1 MVSFNNESGVPEGS
15 RTPRASAPFF
25 AALPW
30 FLPMRDSLFPALL
43 TNSEMAEADRLTI
56 AGGTP
61 GSVLMEQAGAA
72 VAREAARLLPRH
84 GRLAVCC
91 GPGNNG
97 GDGFVAARLLAA
109 QEFTVELGLLGARDR
124 LRGDAALAAKSWTG
138 NILAVEDLDLDSAGL
153 VIDALFGAGLARDL
167 DGPAKAFVLRL
178 NEWTKRTKKPI
189 LSVDVPSGIDGSS
202 GQIRGAAI
210 NAAHTVTFFRRK
222 PGHLLLPGRIHCGG
236 TSVADIG
243 IDASVLAGIAPKT
256 FVNCPAVWRE
266 RFPIPRVNGHK
277 YSRGHAVVLS
287 GGPAHTG
294 AARLAARGALRAGAG
309 LVTVATPGAAL
320 CIHATALTA
329 IMTRVCDNADG
340 LKSLLADRRMNTVVM
355 GPGLGVGE
363 NTRTLVRAALNT
375 DGESGALPAVVLDA
389 DALTSF
395 ADDAFGLAHMIR
407 RRSGG
412 VVLTPHDGEF
422 ARLFGHAGQNDRS
435 QWLGLDMLEHVL
447 LSHFD
452 GLHSESKLDRARA
465 AAALS
470 GAVVVLK
477 GADTVVADP
486 EGMATI
492 AEDLPPWLAT
502 AGSGDVL
509 AGIAGGLLAQS
520 MPPFEAASA
529 AVWLHGA
536 AARHFGPG
544 LIAEDI
550 PENLP
555 PVLRALFAGGF
566 LQSDSG

>member
-1 MVSFNNESGVPEGS
+1 MAVLRQFGVVPAECS
-15 RTPRASAPFF
+15 LLSLRFLRM
-25 AALPW
+25 LPNT
-30 FLPMRDSLFPALL
+30 LHRELL
-43 TNSEMAEADRLTI
+43 TNAEMARADRLTI

-61 GSVLMEQAGAA
+61 GSALMEQAGAA
-72 VAREAARLLPRH
+72 VAREAARLVPRH
-84 GRLAVCC
+84 GHVAVFC

-97 GDGFVAARLLAA
+97 CDGFVAARLLAR
-109 QEFTVELGLLGARDR
+109 QGFTVELGLLGALDR
-124 LRGDAALAAKSWTG
+124 LPGDAALAAKSWTG
-138 NILAVEDLDLDSAGL
+138 KILAVEDLDLDSADL
-153 VIDALFGAGLARDL
+153 AIDALFGAGLARDL
-167 DGPAKAFVLRL
+167 DGQAKALVLRL
-178 NEWTKRTKKPI
+178 NEWTKKTKKPI

-210 NAAHTVTFFRRK
+210 NAARTVAFFRRK

-236 TSVADIG
+236 TVIVDIG
-243 IDASVLAGIAPKT
+243 IADHVLAAISPKT
-256 FVNCPAVWRE
+256 FANCPALWQQT
-266 RFPIPRVNGHK
+266 FPIPSVSGHK

-320 CIHATALTA
+320 GIHAAALTA
-329 IMTRVCDNADG
+329 IMTRVCDDADG
-340 LKSLLADRRMNTVVM
+340 LTSLLADRRKNTLVM

-363 NTRTLVRAALNT
+363 NTRALVRAALNAG
-375 DGESGALPAVVLDA
+375 GESGALPRAVVLDA

-395 ADDAFGLAHMIR
+395 EDDALGLAQMIR
-407 RRSGG
+407 RRGRG

-422 ARLFGHAGQNDRS
+422 ACLFGHAGQNDQS
-435 QWLGLDMLEHVL
+435 QWLSLDILEQVL

-452 GLHSESKLDRARA
+452 GLHSTSKLDRARA

-477 GADTVVADP
+477 GPDTVVADP
-486 EGMATI
+486 EGLATI

-529 AVWLHGA
+529 AVWLQGA

-566 LQSDSG
+566 LQGDGG